1 MVSYVTIPHHAGL
14 VLFLHYR
21 NAWNWIPGGRIASSG
36 MVLFFWAC
44 TLVIDTNTATSPDL
58 NPFYIHAGAVR
69 IFPNPVHYSIAW
81 EIQSRLHEE
90 RRLDLQPDTIL
101 ILEHPPVYTLGRRT
115 RLSHWGGNEY
125 TLCKDGA
132 ELHHVNRGGS
142 VTFHGPGQIV
152 VYPVLKLD
160 RHAAGPKQL
169 VWLLEE
175 VIIQVLALWNITGS
189 RIAGK
194 PGVWIMTPDLQKIA
208 FLGIRIEHGV
218 TLHGFALNVDL
229 DLTPFQRIHPCG
241 FPDCRVTSM
250 ATVRRTAVPVG
261 VVKQQIAR
269 IFATVFSLKWPTVA

>member
-1 MVSYVTIPHHAGL
+1 M
-14 VLFLHYR
+14 
-21 NAWNWIPGGRIASSG
+21 
-36 MVLFFWAC
+36 
-44 TLVIDTNTATSPDL
+44 IDANTATSPHLEFLHIQTDAIR
-58 NPFYIHAGAVR
+58 F
-69 IFPNPVHYSIAW
+69 FPEPVPYLVAW
-81 EIQSRLHEE
+81 EIQSRLHGE
-90 RRLDLQPDTIL
+90 RLLNRRPDTVL

-115 RLSHWGGNEY
+115 KPSDWGGSESA
-125 TLCKDGA
+125 LCEDGA

-175 VIIQVLALWNITGS
+175 VIIQTLAHWDIAGS
-189 RIAGK
+189 RITGK
-194 PGVWIMTPDLQKIA
+194 PGVWILRPELQKIA
-208 FLGIRIEHGV
+208 FVGIRIEHGV

-250 ATVRRTAVPVG
+250 AAVRQTAVPVEE
-261 VVKQQIAR
+261 VKQCLALA
-269 IFATVFSLKWPTVA
+269 FAAVFTCNRSTAA